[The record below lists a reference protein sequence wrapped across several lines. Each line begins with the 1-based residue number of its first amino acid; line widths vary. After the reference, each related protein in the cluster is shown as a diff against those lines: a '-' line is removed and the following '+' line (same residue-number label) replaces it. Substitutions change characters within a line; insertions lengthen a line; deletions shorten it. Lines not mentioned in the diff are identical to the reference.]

1 MSSLLDILHR
11 RDSQPEDPSVTAPA
25 PEPAAPATAELRL
38 AIDNGP
44 EPPAIE
50 LAVETP
56 PPAAEPGPEPLPLP
70 PPATDATRVL
80 MARQLTQ
87 RSRRSTV
94 LLATGLTAIVAGA
107 AVATWLVNEARDA
120 SSGADSQFTAPPVA
134 GVVERPGPAG
144 TAPAAASAAPAT
156 PAAAPVATG
165 NPVAATPPA
174 AAGSPMRGA
183 EPAADTA
190 WYDTPAEAPVIPVR
204 ITRGT
209 TANPLYE
216 KLSTAWTAFQA
227 ADFPRAEALY
237 REVRAADATNI
248 DALLGLAALAVRGGR
263 LDEARDL
270 YRAVLLAEPRN
281 AAATSAL
288 SALPAAGGRQLGESE
303 LKNLLREQ
311 PTAAHLH
318 FALGLLYA
326 GETRWPEAQA
336 AFFEAVRYDAA
347 DADYAYNLAVSLDHL
362 AQGTQAAA
370 WYQRAL
376 DLHKPSS
383 LFDTT
388 AAGNRLAS
396 LNSTAP

>member
-11 RDSQPEDPSVTAPA
+11 RDTQPEDTSLTGAA
-25 PEPAAPATAELRL
+25 PEPEAAATAELRL

-44 EPPAIE
+44 EAPAIE
-50 LAVETP
+50 LAADTP
-56 PPAAEPGPEPLPLP
+56 QAAEPLPEPLPLP
-70 PPATDATRVL
+70 PPATEATRVL
-80 MARQLTQ
+80 MARQMTL

-94 LLATGLTAIVAGA
+94 LLATGLTVIVAGA
-107 AVATWLVNEARDA
+107 AVATWLVDEARDA

-134 GVVERPGPAG
+134 GVVERPAPPATAVVPAAPPAFAPAT
-144 TAPAAASAAPAT
+144 TAPA
-156 PAAAPVATG
+156 
-165 NPVAATPPA
+165 PPA
-174 AAGSPMRGA
+174 AAQPVTGRQAADDTPP
-183 EPAADTA
+183 EADTA
-190 WYDTPAEAPVIPVR
+190 WYDAPAEAPVIPVR
-204 ITRGT
+204 VTRGT
-209 TANPLYE
+209 TANPLFD
-216 KLSTAWTAFQA
+216 KLSEAWTAFQA

-237 REVRAADATNI
+237 REVRAADATNV
-248 DALLGLAALAVRGGR
+248 DALLGLAALAVRGNR

-288 SALPAAGGRQLGESE
+288 STLPAAGARPLGETE

-326 GETRWPEAQA
+326 GEARWPDAQA

-362 AQGTQAAA
+362 AQGAQAAA

-376 DLHKPSS
+376 DIRKPST
-383 LFDTT
+383 LFDAT

-396 LNSTAP
+396 LASTAP

>member
-11 RDSQPEDPSVTAPA
+11 RDTQPEDTSLTRAA
-25 PEPAAPATAELRL
+25 PEPEAAATAELRL

-44 EPPAIE
+44 EAPAIE
-50 LAVETP
+50 LAADT
-56 PPAAEPGPEPLPLP
+56 PPAAEPLPEPLPLP
-70 PPATDATRVL
+70 PPATEATRVL
-80 MARQLTQ
+80 MARQMTL

-94 LLATGLTAIVAGA
+94 LLATGLTVIVAGA
-107 AVATWLVNEARDA
+107 AVATWLVDEARDA

-134 GVVERPGPAG
+134 GVVERPAPPATAVVPAAPPAFAPAT
-144 TAPAAASAAPAT
+144 TAPA
-156 PAAAPVATG
+156 
-165 NPVAATPPA
+165 PPA
-174 AAGSPMRGA
+174 AAQPVTGRQAAADDTPP
-183 EPAADTA
+183 EADTA
-190 WYDTPAEAPVIPVR
+190 WYDAPAEAPVIPVR
-204 ITRGT
+204 VTRGT
-209 TANPLYE
+209 TANPLFD
-216 KLSTAWTAFQA
+216 KLSEAWTAFQA

-237 REVRAADATNI
+237 REVRAADATNV
-248 DALLGLAALAVRGGR
+248 DALLGLAALAVRGNR

-288 SALPAAGGRQLGESE
+288 STLPAAGARPLGETE

-326 GETRWPEAQA
+326 GEARWPDAQA

-362 AQGTQAAA
+362 AQGAQAAA

-376 DLHKPSS
+376 DIRKPST
-383 LFDTT
+383 LFDAT

-396 LNSTAP
+396 LASTAP